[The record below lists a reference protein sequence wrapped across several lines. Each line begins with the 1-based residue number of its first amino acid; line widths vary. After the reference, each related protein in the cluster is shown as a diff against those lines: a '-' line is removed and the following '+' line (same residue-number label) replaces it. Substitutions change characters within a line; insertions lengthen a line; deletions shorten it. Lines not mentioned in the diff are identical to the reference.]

1 MMHAELEE
9 KGDWEEGPD
18 FVLPSSSQEFIVLG
32 PIVSVCYRRDDQ
44 PDDAPNYTH
53 TFTTPAYLMGAV
65 NDEDGACVLVVVGD
79 QVKLDEEAYIL
90 G

>member
-1 MMHAELEE
+1 MEVEIQGEEWEAGPEFELPADGAEFL
-9 KGDWEEGPD
+9 
-18 FVLPSSSQEFIVLG
+18 VLG

-53 TFTTPAYLMGAV
+53 KFENPAYLLGAV
-65 NDEDGACVLVVVGD
+65 NGAEGQAVLVVVGD
-79 QVKLDEEAYIL
+79 DVKLDEELYIV

>member
-1 MMHAELEE
+1 MQITEFTAEE
-9 KGDWEEGPD
+9 WEAGPE
-18 FVLPSSSQEFIVLG
+18 FELPAESQEFIVLG

-53 TFTTPAYLMGAV
+53 KFETPAFLMGAV
-65 NDEDGACVLVVVGD
+65 NGEDGACVLVVVGD
-79 QVKLDEEAYIL
+79 QVKLDEEGYIL